1 MAEENKMDNEE
12 LQKEEP
18 VTDTEEITEDT
29 EEVTETDETAETAET
44 EETGNEAE
52 ESKGFFK
59 KKKDKKDQKDI
70 LIEELNDKYRRT
82 MAEFDN
88 FRKRSEKEKALRT
101 M

>member
-1 MAEENKMDNEE
+1 MDNEE

-29 EEVTETDETAETAET
+29 EEVTETAET

-59 KKKDKKDQKDI
+59 KKKIRKT
-70 LIEELNDKYRRT
+70 RRI
-82 MAEFDN
+82 F
-88 FRKRSEKEKALRT
+88 L
-101 M
+101 

>member
-1 MAEENKMDNEE
+1 VAEENKMDNEE

-29 EEVTETDETAETAET
+29 EEVTETAET

-52 ESKGFFK
+52 EGKGFFK

-70 LIEELNDKYRRT
+70 LIEEQWLSLIISERELKKKKPQCMKSEQRT
-82 MAEFDN
+82 
-88 FRKRSEKEKALRT
+88 
-101 M
+101 